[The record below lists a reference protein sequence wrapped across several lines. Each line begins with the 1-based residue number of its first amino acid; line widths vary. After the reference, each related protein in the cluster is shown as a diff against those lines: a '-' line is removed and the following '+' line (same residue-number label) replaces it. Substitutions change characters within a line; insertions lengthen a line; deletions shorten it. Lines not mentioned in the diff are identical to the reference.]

1 MRRTSFLLLV
11 AAMAVACTDTTP
23 AVYVASPSAST
34 SPSPSRTPA
43 RSAVLAS
50 PSPSASPEP
59 SLAPIKASTLT
70 VSWKA
75 ADVTGIGGVSNLVG
89 VARSRGTYVLI
100 AELPYGDEEAGFAA
114 WSSEDGE
121 VWQLAQEFPKTER
134 LMAVV
139 AGGPGFVTSGAD
151 QAAGGTAVWTSVDGH
166 TWLEVDDTSLNESV
180 ITTLV
185 PTASGIVAFGWHQ
198 DAEATTMWTSPDGLE
213 WLAPTNETGGIVAH
227 GLQAVGSYDGRA
239 IAFVDEQDEG
249 KKSGLGIW
257 ETTGRAEWTR
267 TGTLKGATSMAK
279 VAGGDR
285 GWVAL
290 DGKMAWTSPD
300 GRTWSK
306 GVPGPDV
313 TADLAVDPSGFIAVG
328 FVGSLPG
335 DTCGDQ
341 RPFAGHTWTSS
352 DGRVWKRMPVRK
364 EFKTAMVTRLLV
376 VDRTLI
382 GFGQRLAESSDEM
395 PVARWTAALPEIS
408 RSAKASDE
416 ASVFKSCGG

>member
-1 MRRTSFLLLV
+1 MRRTSLLLLAAVIATACSDATPV
-11 AAMAVACTDTTP
+11 ADVSPGATP
-23 AVYVASPSAST
+23 
-34 SPSPSRTPA
+34 SPSPSRTPG
-43 RSAVLAS
+43 RSAVPSS
-50 PSPSASPEP
+50 PIPSVSAEP
-59 SLAPIKASTLT
+59 ALAPVPARTLT

-75 ADVTGIGGVSNLVG
+75 AKVTGIGAISNLIG
-89 VARSRGTYVLI
+89 VARSGDTYVLV
-100 AELPYGDEEAGFAA
+100 AQLPYSDDGFAA
-114 WSSEDGE
+114 WTSGDGKI
-121 VWQLAQEFPKTER
+121 WHLAKEFPKREH

-139 AGGPGFVTSGAD
+139 AGGPGFVVSGVD
-151 QAAGGTAVWTSVDGH
+151 QGGGSAVWTSVDGDS
-166 TWLEVDDTSLNESV
+166 WVEVSDGSLKGSV
-180 ITTLV
+180 ITTLI
-185 PTASGIVAFGWHQ
+185 PTASGIVGFGWY
-198 DAEATTMWTSPDGLE
+198 DNAEATTIWTSADGHE
-213 WLAPTNETGGIVAH
+213 WLAPTNKTGGIVAH

-249 KKSGLGIW
+249 NKNGLGIW

-267 TGTLKGATSMAK
+267 TGTLKGATSMAR
-279 VAGGDR
+279 VAGGAR

-290 DGKMAWTSPD
+290 DGQRAWTSPD

-306 GVPGPDV
+306 AVPGPDV
-313 TADLAVDPSGFIAVG
+313 TADVVVDPSGFIAVG

-382 GFGQRLAESSDEM
+382 GFGQRLGESSDAM

-408 RSAKASDE
+408 RSAKVSDE